1 MLRPLTLGRTIVNT
15 ELVRADV
22 LLSNNDIIDVGGR
35 QFLFLHAILNER
47 LLSAAESGDIP
58 KLQVL
63 RYVLGPIRALTDPG
77 SHSEV
82 ADLGCRSCCDFA
94 PMSRSETGAFGP
106 AGVALASDVSRLQ
119 SAPVPFPLAN
129 AHSHFPCGPHGSLR
143 QLERARI
150 ASDQPGMYNRVCLN
164 WGTPVL
170 KGLTGRLRCPHR
182 DGRTALI
189 LAARNGDV
197 HVVELLIDA
206 GANLNVTSNEGY
218 GPCADCNVCAPS

>member
-82 ADLGCRSCCDFA
+82 AELGCRSCCDLA
-94 PMSRSETGAFGP
+94 PMSHIGTGAFGP
-106 AGVALASDVSRLQ
+106 DVSQLRRTFRGCNLRLYLFHW
-119 SAPVPFPLAN
+119 PTRIRI
-129 AHSHFPCGPHGSLR
+129 SH
-143 QLERARI
+143 
-150 ASDQPGMYNRVCLN
+150 V
-164 WGTPVL
+164 
-170 KGLTGRLRCPHR
+170 
-182 DGRTALI
+182 GRTV
-189 LAARNGDV
+189 R
-197 HVVELLIDA
+197 
-206 GANLNVTSNEGY
+206 
-218 GPCADCNVCAPS
+218 